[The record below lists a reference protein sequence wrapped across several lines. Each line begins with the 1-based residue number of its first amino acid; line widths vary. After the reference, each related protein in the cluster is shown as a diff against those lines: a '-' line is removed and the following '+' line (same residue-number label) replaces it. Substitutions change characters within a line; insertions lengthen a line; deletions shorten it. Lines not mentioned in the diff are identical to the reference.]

1 MTAARAERGSRDER
15 FLVDPARAGWLGVGL
30 LALVCLGGV
39 LVSIHTPAFD
49 ESWWELMQ
57 DIRTPLLT
65 DIALVFNAVGR
76 GVLRALSVAGIA
88 TVLLVGRRWAAAIA
102 FALAEGVTPLTSTL
116 MKVVVDRPRPPDQ
129 LVTPSG
135 SSFPSGHAAYAG
147 ATCVA
152 LVLLFTA
159 AGRGRRRWCLPAAA
173 GILTMAWSRT
183 YLHAHWLSDVLAGS
197 VLGIAVSLLS
207 FAVVQLVTRRRR
219 DRKAA
224 APGHAR
230 TAPLRA
236 FPGRSSPG

>member
-1 MTAARAERGSRDER
+1 MTTAARAERGSRDER

-30 LALVCLGGV
+30 LALVCLAGV
-39 LVSIHTPAFD
+39 LVSIHMPAFD
-49 ESWWELMQ
+49 ESWWEVMQ

-65 DIALVFNAVGR
+65 DIALVFNAVGH

-102 FALAEGVTPLTSTL
+102 FAIAEGVTPLTSNADEI
-116 MKVVVDRPRPPDQ
+116 VVDRPRPPGQ
-129 LVTPSG
+129 LVDPSG

-159 AGRGRRRWCLPAAA
+159 AGSGRRRWWLPAAA
-173 GILTMAWSRT
+173 GILAMAWSRT
-183 YLHAHWLSDVLAGS
+183 YLHVHWLSDALAGS

-207 FAVVQLVTRRRR
+207 FAAVQLVTGRRR
-219 DRKAA
+219 DGKAA
-224 APGHAR
+224 TPAR
-230 TAPLRA
+230 VRTHPSSVLR
-236 FPGRSSPG
+236 